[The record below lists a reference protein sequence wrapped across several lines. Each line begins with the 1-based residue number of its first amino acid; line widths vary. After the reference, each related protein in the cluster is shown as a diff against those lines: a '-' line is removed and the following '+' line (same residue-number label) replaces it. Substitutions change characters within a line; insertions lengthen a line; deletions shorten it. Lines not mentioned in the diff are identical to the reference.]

1 MRTPQHKFVVER
13 KSGRRQQ
20 RAEANSIWGDT
31 DLKAFVRKAE
41 DDAPHLF
48 GSKETSGS
56 SVDDGNIS
64 PEQTNS
70 SSLRAP
76 GDDGGDPQSALL
88 PVDREGAEVPKQH
101 EANLPALDTGAQSQE
116 SQPVPQRRELLRDT
130 PLKRSRRATVQV
142 VDRIEVRPNE
152 DLNARSVTASD
163 TVSLEEVTALDSEN
177 KRLKSMLA
185 EQLYAQ
191 NIQLRRMLKRFDVS

>member
-20 RAEANSIWGDT
+20 RGEANSIWGDT
-31 DLKAFVRKAE
+31 DLKALVRKAE

-48 GSKETSGS
+48 GKETSGS

-76 GDDGGDPQSALL
+76 GDDGGDPQTALL
-88 PVDREGAEVPKQH
+88 PVDREGVEVPTQH
-101 EANLPALDTGAQSQE
+101 EANLPALDTVAQSRE
-116 SQPVPQRRELLRDT
+116 SQPVPRELLRDT
-130 PLKRSRRATVQV
+130 SLKRSRRATVQV

-191 NIQLRRMLKRFDVS
+191 NMQLRRMLERFDVS